1 MSEPEP
7 RCRRAGAG
15 LATGFV
21 WNGSLPV
28 ELVAVGVGLWLMSK
42 PEPRC
47 RRAGA
52 GLATRRLVLE
62 TPVCWWLSQ
71 WDIGPMSVPG

>member
-28 ELVAVGVGLWLMSK
+28 ELVAVVLGRWPDVG
-42 PEPRC
+42 
-47 RRAGA
+47 
-52 GLATRRLVLE
+52 T
-62 TPVCWWLSQ
+62 
-71 WDIGPMSVPG
+71 

>member
-1 MSEPEP
+1 MSWGLSRWDIGPMSEPEP

-28 ELVAVGVGLWLMSK
+28 EPVGVVLGHHTLPS
-42 PEPRC
+42 
-47 RRAGA
+47 AGVRLDA
-52 GLATRRLVLE
+52 GRI
-62 TPVCWWLSQ
+62 PK
-71 WDIGPMSVPG
+71 

>member
-28 ELVAVGVGLWLMSK
+28 ELVAVVLGRWPDVGTGMAWPS
-42 PEPRC
+42 C
-47 RRAGA
+47 RAGHRVCLERESA
-52 GLATRRLVLE
+52 G
-62 TPVCWWLSQ
+62 
-71 WDIGPMSVPG
+71 